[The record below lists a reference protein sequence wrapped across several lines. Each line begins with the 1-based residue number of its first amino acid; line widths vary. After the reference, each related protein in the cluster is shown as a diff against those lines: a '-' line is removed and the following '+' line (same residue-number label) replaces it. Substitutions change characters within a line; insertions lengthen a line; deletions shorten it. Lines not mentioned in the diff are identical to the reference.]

1 MTPATSDKKTINAC
15 GPIASPATVS
25 EPLTHRV
32 SFMDSNLNWP
42 RAWVLYPIQCS
53 VLNRTVQRTVKQS
66 IFVFRGLA
74 GAMFVLVCA
83 LTPFIATAVA
93 QTQPQGERTTIVV
106 GGDKY
111 FPPYEFLDKNGEP
124 TGFNVALTRA
134 IAEVMGIEV
143 EFVFG
148 DWADM
153 RRGLGDGQ
161 VDILQG
167 MVSSEERTQQYEFA
181 PPHAIV
187 YWALFARKGTPK
199 VQLADLV
206 DKAVIVQRDDIA
218 HDYLLENDLGAEIVP
233 IATHAGALRLLA
245 SGKHD
250 FALTANLPS
259 LYLSREIGLSN
270 IEPVTKTISMRYGY
284 AVKKGNTELLAQFSE
299 GLAILKNTGRYQDIY
314 DEWLGPLE
322 VEGIPWKELGLIG
335 AGVSS
340 ALVLILGGIVIWNRA
355 LRRNVESRTREL
367 QLHQQ
372 QLIQAD
378 KMTSLGI
385 LVSGVAH
392 EINNPAG
399 LLLLNLPVLSEAH
412 EDIREILE
420 DHYREHGDF
429 PFGGLSYSR
438 MRDEIPAMLEEMGD
452 GAKRIK
458 RIVDDLKDFAR
469 QRDPDLSEMVDL
481 NDVVETSIRLVDASI
496 RKATCR
502 FEVEY
507 TRALPQIRGDA
518 QRIEQVVINLILNAC
533 QALEDTSKAIS
544 LKTRQQ
550 AGWVMLEVSDEGRGI
565 DPDNLAR
572 LTDPFFTTKREDGGT
587 GLGLS
592 VSAGIVQEHGGS
604 LDFDSNPGKGTR
616 ATLSLPIAADLKT
629 GSST

>member
-1 MTPATSDKKTINAC
+1 MKKSSFVYNRLIWRALALLFAYLPLITPAT
-15 GPIASPATVS
+15 
-25 EPLTHRV
+25 
-32 SFMDSNLNWP
+32 
-42 RAWVLYPIQCS
+42 
-53 VLNRTVQRTVKQS
+53 
-66 IFVFRGLA
+66 
-74 GAMFVLVCA
+74 A
-83 LTPFIATAVA
+83 LA
-93 QTQPQGERTTIVV
+93 QTQDEPTIIRV
-106 GGDKY
+106 GGDQY
-111 FPPYEFLDKNGEP
+111 FPPYEFLDNNGKP

-143 EFVFG
+143 EFVLG

-153 RRGLGDGQ
+153 RHALSVGQ

-167 MVSSEERTQQYEFA
+167 MVSSEERTRQFEFS

-199 VQLADLV
+199 AELGGLRS
-206 DKAVIVQRDDIA
+206 KSVIVQRDDIA
-218 HDYLLENDLGAEIVP
+218 HDYLLKRDPEANIVP

-259 LYLSREIGLSN
+259 LYLSREMGLSN
-270 IEPVTKTISMRYGY
+270 IEPVTKAISMRYGY

-322 VEGIPWKELGLIG
+322 VEGIPWKELGLVG
-335 AGVSS
+335 AGVST
-340 ALVLILGGIVIWNRA
+340 ALVLILGGIVVWNRA
-355 LRRNVESRTREL
+355 LQRNVESRTREL

-399 LLLLNLPVLSEAH
+399 LLLLNLPVLSDAH
-412 EDIREILE
+412 EDVREILE
-420 DHYREHGDF
+420 AHYREHGDF
-429 PFGGLSYSR
+429 PFGGLNYSR

-469 QRDPDLSEMVDL
+469 QSDPDLSELVDL
-481 NDVVETSIRLVDASI
+481 NDVVETSIRLVEASI
-496 RKATCR
+496 RKATSH
-502 FEVEY
+502 FDVNY
-507 TRALPQIRGDA
+507 TRPLPLIRGNA

-533 QALEDTSKAIS
+533 QALPDNSKAIA
-544 LKTRQQ
+544 LATGQQ
-550 AGWVMLEVSDEGRGI
+550 SDWVLLVVQDQGCGI
-565 DPDNLAR
+565 DAENLAR

-604 LDFDSNPGKGTR
+604 LNFESTPGKGTKV
-616 ATLSLPIAADLKT
+616 TLSLPIATDIRT
-629 GSST
+629 GKNTG